1 MMGLYCRCYSVV
13 AVPSSSNN
21 ILLEDLSPF
30 SRYQVHLKLRD
41 GPVYNRSDTSD
52 TVYFSTS
59 GRVLYI
65 YIYFTF
71 QIFIVGDLDWFLD
84 KLAHGFWSVL
94 AQLEATRMTDVM
106 VLVFLLL
113 VWVLVLSVFFKR
125 WGETLCSWMNYG
137 SCVLNKRMMM
147 LQEKF
152 ATWFHISRTSQHT
165 FRIYHI
171 KWKGST
177 LKRRPRA
184 LTLSFVTDAKIRSSF
199 RLYISLVLALV
210 GHVWR
215 MAYDLWLMISDLQCM
230 TLNL

>member
-1 MMGLYCRCYSVV
+1 MKSRLRLWWGCIADVTQWWPYLA
-13 AVPSSSNN
+13 AVITSCWRTCLPS
-21 ILLEDLSPF
+21 PGT
-30 SRYQVHLKLRD
+30 R
-41 GPVYNRSDTSD
+41 
-52 TVYFSTS
+52 STS
-59 GRVLYI
+59 NWEMALCIIGQTPLTQSTSPPQVEYCT
-65 YIYFTF
+65 FTYT
-71 QIFIVGDLDWFLD
+71 LHWFLD

-94 AQLEATRMTDVM
+94 AQLEATKMTDVM

-210 GHVWR
+210 GNVWR
-215 MAYDLWLMISDLQCM
+215 MAYDLWLMIYDLQCM

>member
-1 MMGLYCRCYSVV
+1 MALCIIGQTPLT
-13 AVPSSSNN
+13 
-21 ILLEDLSPF
+21 
-30 SRYQVHLKLRD
+30 Q
-41 GPVYNRSDTSD
+41 
-52 TVYFSTS
+52 STS
-59 GRVLYI
+59 PPQVEYCT
-65 YIYFTF
+65 FTYT
-71 QIFIVGDLDWFLD
+71 LHWFLD

-94 AQLEATRMTDVM
+94 AQLEATKMTDVM

-125 WGETLCSWMNYG
+125 WGETLFSWMYYG

-210 GHVWR
+210 GRVWR
-215 MAYDLWLMISDLQCM
+215 MAYDL
-230 TLNL
+230 

>member
-1 MMGLYCRCYSVV
+1 MKSRLRLWWGCIADVTQWWPYLA
-13 AVPSSSNN
+13 AVITSCWRTCLPS
-21 ILLEDLSPF
+21 PGT
-30 SRYQVHLKLRD
+30 R
-41 GPVYNRSDTSD
+41 
-52 TVYFSTS
+52 STS
-59 GRVLYI
+59 NWEMALCIIGQTPLTQSTSPPQVEYCT
-65 YIYFTF
+65 FTYT
-71 QIFIVGDLDWFLD
+71 LHWFLD

-94 AQLEATRMTDVM
+94 AQLEATKMTDVM

-184 LTLSFVTDAKIRSSF
+184 LTLSFVTDAKIRSSI

-210 GHVWR
+210 GNVWRIDVWR
-215 MAYDLWLMISDLQCM
+215 MTYDLWFM
-230 TLNL
+230 TYNVWL

>member
-1 MMGLYCRCYSVV
+1 MKSRLRLWWGCIADVTQWWPYLA
-13 AVPSSSNN
+13 AVITSCWRTCLPS
-21 ILLEDLSPF
+21 PGT
-30 SRYQVHLKLRD
+30 R
-41 GPVYNRSDTSD
+41 
-52 TVYFSTS
+52 STS
-59 GRVLYI
+59 NWEMALCIIGQTPLTQSTSPPQVEYCT
-65 YIYFTF
+65 FTYT
-71 QIFIVGDLDWFLD
+71 LHWFLD

-94 AQLEATRMTDVM
+94 AQLEATKMTDVM

-199 RLYISLVLALV
+199 MLYISLVLALV
-210 GHVWR
+210 GNVWRIDVWR
-215 MAYDLWLMISDLQCM
+215 MTYDLWFM
-230 TLNL
+230 TYNVWL

>member
-1 MMGLYCRCYSVV
+1 MKSRLRLWWGCIADVTQWWPYLA
-13 AVPSSSNN
+13 AVITSCWRTCLPS
-21 ILLEDLSPF
+21 PGT
-30 SRYQVHLKLRD
+30 R
-41 GPVYNRSDTSD
+41 
-52 TVYFSTS
+52 STS
-59 GRVLYI
+59 NWEMALCIIGQTPLTQSTSPPQVEYCT
-65 YIYFTF
+65 FTYT
-71 QIFIVGDLDWFLD
+71 LHWFLD

-94 AQLEATRMTDVM
+94 AQLEATKMTDVM

-137 SCVLNKRMMM
+137 SCVLNKRLMM

-210 GHVWR
+210 GNVWRIDVWR
-215 MAYDLWLMISDLQCM
+215 MTYDLWFM
-230 TLNL
+230 TYNVWL